1 MNNRVCSS
9 WPGRARGYTLIE
21 LMIVT
26 LIISILLVLASYSYT
41 GIRNRIRKTSCL
53 ENMRV
58 IYKAA
63 VLCQTERADLD
74 SKNLTVK
81 LLDDAGYL
89 RRRPA
94 CPSNGK
100 YWIQSE
106 KDNLRVTCVETN
118 DGSNHGY
125 YE

>member
-1 MNNRVCSS
+1 MNNRVGNGS
-9 WPGRARGYTLIE
+9 PGNVRGYTLIE
-21 LMIVT
+21 IMIVT
-26 LIISILLVLASYSYT
+26 LIISVLLALMSYSYT
-41 GIRNRIRKTSCL
+41 GIRNRIRRTSCM

-58 IYKAA
+58 IYKGAM
-63 VLCQTERADLD
+63 LCQTERADLD
-74 SKNLTVK
+74 GKNLTVK
-81 LLDDAGYL
+81 VLCDEGYL

-106 KDNLRVTCVETN
+106 NGNLRVTCVETN
-118 DGSNHGY
+118 DGISHGY